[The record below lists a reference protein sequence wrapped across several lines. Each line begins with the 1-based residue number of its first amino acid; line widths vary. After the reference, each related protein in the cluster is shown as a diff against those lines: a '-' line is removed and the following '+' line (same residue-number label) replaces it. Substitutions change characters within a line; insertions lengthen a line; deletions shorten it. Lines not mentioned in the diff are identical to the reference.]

1 MPQLIGLVL
10 LGAGVVAGYKA
21 VRRALDLM
29 SANTQTTADPA
40 TGEIAKDLGQLE
52 LDPATGV
59 YRPRKA

>member
-21 VRRALDLM
+21 LRRAVDLM
-29 SANTQTTADPA
+29 SSGPSARDSDAA
-40 TGEIAKDLGQLE
+40 GEITKDLGHLE

-59 YRPRKA
+59 YRPRKS